1 MTALRQHPARPRP
14 LRQRG
19 LSIVELMVGVTIGLF
34 ILAGTTMMLT
44 TQLGDNRRLLLEAQM
59 QQDMRAAADMIARDI
74 RRAGYW
80 AQAYRQVWPDD
91 PDAPPMANPY
101 RVMTPAAAANGSTSV
116 VYDRSTDE
124 ERGNMIG
131 TDDNAVD
138 GVAGVAGG
146 TREQVG
152 FQLNEL
158 RQTIDYL
165 VGNGWQALTDPAVM
179 RVTQFSLII
188 TARDLPCVG
197 ACPIGP
203 GGCPLRQ
210 SARDVT
216 VTIIA
221 QAVHDP
227 AVQRS
232 LQDNIRLRNDVLR
245 EEVC

>member
-1 MTALRQHPARPRP
+1 MTAFRQHPAQP

-19 LSIVELMVGVTIGLF
+19 LSIVELMVGVTIGMF

-80 AQAYRQVWPDD
+80 AQAYRQIWPDD
-91 PDAPPMANPY
+91 PAAPPMANPY
-101 RVMTPAAAANGSTSV
+101 RVMTPAAAADGSTSV
-116 VYDRSTDE
+116 VYNRSTDE
-124 ERGNMIG
+124 EDGRNIG

-138 GVAGVAGG
+138 LVAGR

-152 FQLNEL
+152 FQLNEG

-165 VGNGWQALTDPAVM
+165 VGDNNWQALTDPAVM
-179 RVTQFSLII
+179 RVTQFNLII

-216 VTIIA
+216 VTIVA
-221 QAVHDP
+221 QAVHEP

-245 EEVC
+245 EVCAP

>member
-1 MTALRQHPARPRP
+1 MNARRQQPVRALRH
-14 LRQRG
+14 RG
-19 LSIVELMVGVTIGLF
+19 LSIVELMVGVTIGMF

-80 AQAYRQVWPDD
+80 AQAYRQIWPDD
-91 PDAPPMANPY
+91 PASPPMANPY
-101 RVMTPAAAANGSTSV
+101 RVMTPAAAADGTTSV
-116 VYDRSTDE
+116 VYDRSTDNE
-124 ERGNMIG
+124 DSKLTG
-131 TDDNAVD
+131 TDDNDVD
-138 GVAGVAGG
+138 VTAGRP
-146 TREQVG
+146 REQVG
-152 FQLNEL
+152 FQLNEG

-165 VGNGWQALTDPAVM
+165 VGDKNWQALTDPAVM

-203 GGCPLRQ
+203 GGCPLLQ

-245 EEVC
+245 EVC